1 MAAPHTE
8 LTIVSIY
15 GHNDG
20 AAAIPSLVESL
31 AQLPG
36 SRGLLISLERPPS
49 LPDHIAWKQTAP
61 LDYFQYSMFCMYSLH
76 QYIETEYCLVVQD
89 DGWCL
94 NGDNFTGEYYEY
106 DYVGAP
112 THMGIAGNQ
121 AMFHFS
127 WVHVKDPIVVQN
139 GGFSLRSRKFLEAP
153 SKHGIVHKLYAQQPF
168 INEDVQLSGLLR
180 SQLESVGVRF
190 APLNI
195 AKHFSI
201 EYMGPGLHDDI
212 DLERLVGHHAPSRKL
227 IGHKS
232 IALRHTAE
240 ECDNVFG
247 ELDFLMFLQ
256 DKGYKFEYR
265 HS

>member
-1 MAAPHTE
+1 VALHTD
-8 LTIVSIY
+8 LTVVAIY
-15 GHNDG
+15 GHTDG

-49 LPDHIAWKQTAP
+49 LPDHIAWKQTAH
-61 LDYFQYSMFCMYSLH
+61 LDYFQYSMFCMYCLH
-76 QYIETEYCLVVQD
+76 SYIETEYCLVVQD
-89 DGWCL
+89 DGWVI
-94 NGDNFTGEYYEY
+94 NGANFTDEYYEY

-112 THMGIAGNQ
+112 THMGIAGDQ

-139 GGFSLRSRKFLEAP
+139 GGFSLRSRKFLQAP
-153 SKHGIVHKLYAQQPF
+153 SKYGVVHTLYTQQPF

-180 SQLESVGVRF
+180 PKLESLGIRY
-190 APLNI
+190 APLHI

-232 IALRHTAE
+232 IAIRSTAE

-265 HS
+265 NS

>member
-1 MAAPHTE
+1 VALHTD
-8 LTIVSIY
+8 LTIVSIH
-15 GHNDG
+15 GHTDG

-31 AQLPG
+31 SQLPG

-61 LDYFQYSMFCMYSLH
+61 LDYFQYSMFCMYCLQH
-76 QYIETEYCLVVQD
+76 YIDTEYCLVVQD
-89 DGWCL
+89 DGWVI
-94 NGDNFTGEYYEY
+94 NGLNFTGEYYEY

-112 THMGIAGNQ
+112 THMGILGDQ

-153 SKHGIVHKLYAQQPF
+153 SKHGIVHKLYNQQPF

-180 SQLESVGVRF
+180 LQLESLGIRY

-232 IALRHTAE
+232 IAIRSTAE

-247 ELDFLMFLQ
+247 EWDFLMFLQ

>member
-1 MAAPHTE
+1 MALHTD
-8 LTIVSIY
+8 LTIVSIH
-15 GHNDG
+15 GHTDG
-20 AAAIPSLVESL
+20 SSTIPSLVESL
-31 AQLPG
+31 SQLPG

-49 LPDHIAWKQTAP
+49 LPDHIAWKQTGP
-61 LDYFQYSMFCMYSLH
+61 LDYYQYSIFCMYSLH
-76 QYIETEYCLVVQD
+76 QYIDTEYCLVVQD
-89 DGWCL
+89 DGWVI
-94 NGDNFTGEYYEY
+94 NGLNFTGEYYEY

-112 THMGIAGNQ
+112 THMGILGDQ

-153 SKHGIVHKLYAQQPF
+153 SKHGIVHKLYNQQPF

-180 SQLESVGVRF
+180 PQLESVGVRF

-195 AKHFSI
+195 AKQFSI

-232 IALRHTAE
+232 VAIRSTVD
-240 ECDNVFG
+240 ECNNVFG

>member
-1 MAAPHTE
+1 VALHTD
-8 LTIVSIY
+8 LTIVSVH
-15 GHNDG
+15 GHTDG
-20 AAAIPSLVESL
+20 AATIPSLVESL
-31 AQLPG
+31 TQLPG

-61 LDYFQYSMFCMYSLH
+61 LDYFQYSMFCMYCLQH
-76 QYIETEYCLVVQD
+76 YIDTEYCLVVQD
-89 DGWCL
+89 DGWVI
-94 NGDNFTGEYYEY
+94 NGNNFTDEYYEY

-112 THMGIAGNQ
+112 THMGILGDQ

-139 GGFSLRSRKFLEAP
+139 GGFSLRSRKFLQAP
-153 SKHGIVHKLYAQQPF
+153 AKHGIVHRLYGQQPF

-232 IALRHTAE
+232 IAIRSTVE